1 MRRGTSCAKSCAEGA
16 ARHEA
21 LSGQAKHSCAGFQ
34 SRAPHDSLERG
45 RESSGRI
52 LQSCARF
59 GRRED
64 RRAPLNAGGPLHAVG
79 APELAPD
86 PHYWDRTP
94 VQEHLPAHIT
104 GTHNELHVHP
114 VVDLVVRAAVVRLVV
129 LRFFPGRYSGNI
141 VAPVGV
147 ARRRVVVARPLRR
160 FIDETHLLLV
170 LICQ

>member
-1 MRRGTSCAKSCAEGA
+1 MPTS
-16 ARHEA
+16 
-21 LSGQAKHSCAGFQ
+21 AGFQ
-34 SRAPHDSLERG
+34 SRAPNDSLRREI
-45 RESSGRI
+45 ESSGRT

-147 ARRRVVVARPLRR
+147 ARRRVVVARP
-160 FIDETHLLLV
+160 F
-170 LICQ
+170 